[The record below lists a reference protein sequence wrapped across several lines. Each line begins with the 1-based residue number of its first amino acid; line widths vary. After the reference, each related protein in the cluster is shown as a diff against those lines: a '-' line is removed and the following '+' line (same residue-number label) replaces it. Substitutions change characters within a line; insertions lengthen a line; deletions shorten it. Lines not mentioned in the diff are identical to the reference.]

1 MHEALATALAPRS
14 DYSGKPLC
22 RQRKIL
28 KSSRRMQCT
37 QINELQQVLL
47 ESWVSSLQD
56 GVDLSGRTSV
66 ASSKSTRK
74 AYGSTPGS
82 GGDEDMSRSRA
93 SSCTSRRK
101 TEFSG
106 FTSSWS
112 VSAQISLRL
121 QQQSATTTSRG
132 KGQMEGGKR
141 ETQMAMQLLPAV
153 RHHQVQSTSPKMS
166 SQSNA
171 AHNLQSLR
179 PAHVSM
185 AAVVSWES
193 KRSRN
198 RLMGLGFTPWEEL
211 WKNLHLLDLMPGE
224 TSESCRVS
232 CPAMSNVIRSS
243 RSCLLIPLCWEQTNP
258 QRQKGTTATDDLT
271 PWPPR

>member
-74 AYGSTPGS
+74 VQLLDLGAMKTCLG
-82 GGDEDMSRSRA
+82 RA

-141 ETQMAMQLLPAV
+141 ETQMAMQLLPAA

-243 RSCLLIPLCWEQTNP
+243 RSCLLIPHCWEQTNP